1 MATGFGQ
8 GVAAVHPP
16 LLRRS
21 PQPRATHAPFRKDYL
36 MGLDMYA
43 HRVADDGRRPL
54 PDVDAD
60 FTDDDRT
67 TDENGKPLFR
77 LVNAQFYYWRKHPNL
92 HGWMHRLYEQKGGTD
107 PAFNCNSVRLTVEDI
122 DALEV
127 AVRFGTLPS
136 TSGFFFGESTPDD
149 REDDLEFIKRARA
162 AIAEGDAIYYS
173 SWW

>member
-1 MATGFGQ
+1 
-8 GVAAVHPP
+8 
-16 LLRRS
+16 
-21 PQPRATHAPFRKDYL
+21 

-54 PDVDAD
+54 PDVDAS

-67 TDENGKPLFR
+67 TDEKGKPLFR
-77 LVNAQFYYWRKHPNL
+77 LVNAEFYYWRKHPNL

-107 PAFNCNSVRLTVEDI
+107 PAFNCNSVRLTVEDL

-149 REDDLEFIKRARA
+149 REGDLEFIKRARA